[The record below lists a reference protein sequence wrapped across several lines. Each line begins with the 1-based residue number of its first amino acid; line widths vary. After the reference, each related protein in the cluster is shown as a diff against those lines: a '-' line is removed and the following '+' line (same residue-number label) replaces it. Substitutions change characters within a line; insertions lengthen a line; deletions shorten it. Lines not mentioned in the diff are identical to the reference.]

1 MLGCSS
7 IFIKEGFKEG
17 GFNMVLLAMLHNR
30 AHPKDVQKAYA
41 YAAVAKAE
49 GVDFFYFSPGKVN
62 IHNKSILGKVY
73 DKGNWVDKE
82 CPFPDVIFNASGP
95 TSSKSEDIVN
105 YLYDRIPFT
114 SHSIGNKM
122 SVYKR
127 IKEAG
132 EYEPYLIP
140 SEILENFEVF
150 NEMIN
155 RFGKVVIKPVS
166 GHQGGGILF
175 IEREGKAEYKVNEN
189 GEMSVYSEKELNKLL
204 MENIKEQEYLIQ
216 PFISC
221 KIKSGHVYDFRL
233 HVQKNDEGRW
243 VITSIYPRIG
253 QLGTLT
259 SNMANGGYTA
269 YLKHFL
275 NAEFGN
281 KWFDMYQQL
290 KWFSLNFPV
299 HFDSLYKQD
308 SFDELGIDVGVDQKQ
323 KLWLFEV
330 NWRPG
335 APMIFNLELDVA
347 KNTIL
352 YAKYLA
358 AANKK

>member
-1 MLGCSS
+1 
-7 IFIKEGFKEG
+7 
-17 GFNMVLLAMLHNR
+17 MVLLGMLHHR

-41 YAAVAKAE
+41 YAAVAKVE

-62 IHNKSILGKVY
+62 IHKQSIMGKVY

-82 CPFPDVIFNASGP
+82 FPFPDVIFNASGP
-95 TSSKSEDIVN
+95 ATSKAEDIVN

-127 IKEAG
+127 IKEGG

-140 SEILENFEVF
+140 SETYKDFETF
-150 NEMIN
+150 DIFAN
-155 RFGKVVIKPVS
+155 RFDKIVMKPVS

-175 IEREGKAEYKVNEN
+175 IEREGKAEYKINEN
-189 GEMSVYSEKELNKLL
+189 GETNIYSEKALKKLL
-204 MENIKEQEYLIQ
+204 MEHTKEQEYLIQ
-216 PFISC
+216 PFIMC

-233 HVQKNDEGRW
+233 HVQKNGEGRW

-253 QLGTLT
+253 QLGTFT
-259 SNMANGGYTA
+259 SNMSNGGYTA

-275 NAEFGN
+275 KNEFGN
-281 KWFDMYQQL
+281 KWFDVYQQL

-299 HFDSLYKQD
+299 HFETLYKGD
-308 SFDELGIDVGVDQKQ
+308 SFDELGIDIGVDQKR
-323 KLWLFEV
+323 KLWIFEV

-335 APMIFNLELDVA
+335 APMIFDLELDVA
-347 KNTIL
+347 KNTIQ

-358 AANKK
+358 AANKN